1 MSARHTGDCA
11 DHRLP
16 SAGGTEPT
24 CCTLRG
30 NLLPAPSDGAR
41 LCGGARRLRPILQEG
56 YNSGVRLPA
65 SGRLQCQAE
74 DAAGQHGST
83 TRCEQLMQAGRSW
96 HRASKFQMPHIA
108 PL

>member
-1 MSARHTGDCA
+1 MSARHMGDCA

-56 YNSGVRLPA
+56 YNSGIRLP
-65 SGRLQCQAE
+65 QA
-74 DAAGQHGST
+74 DCNVGQK
-83 TRCEQLMQAGRSW
+83 MQQDNMG
-96 HRASKFQMPHIA
+96 A
-108 PL
+108 PPDVSS